1 MARKTTTNS
10 QAEDFRIEIDTIF
23 RDFLDDPDTLEID
36 FPNDYST
43 QKRKYVHERCR
54 KLGLKSKSRGKEPNR
69 ILTVYKIRSRS
80 NQFTCNFSL
89 SRTAFDLLSNF
100 SRKNPRLTPQLTD
113 IFNSV
118 RCDYA
123 VGRLFFGNPV
133 MVDAVVNGNFIEVKQ
148 SLPTYQMKEEIL
160 NTIENNKITI
170 VSAETGS
177 GKTTQVPQ
185 YILENAHRNRQ
196 PCRIICTQPRR
207 ISTVAIAERVSA
219 ERNEPLGSTVGYQI
233 KLESKL
239 GPKTALIYCTTGV
252 LLRTLMITTSC
263 LDYVTYVIID
273 EIHERDKFT
282 DFLLIY
288 LKENLARFNNLKIIL
303 MSATMD
309 VDLFLD
315 YFNKEPSVLSIPGR
329 NFPITEWFLDD
340 TLALINYKSD
350 AMENVMKGDI
360 LSVEL
365 ENVDAN
371 LLKEMDTTLLQCI
384 NYGREDD
391 YAQLL
396 QLIITDKV
404 PINYSDVCFGYTA
417 LMVAASKGKRDVV
430 ETLLNMGADV
440 SIKCKNS
447 YTAAGYALSFGYQ
460 DIADLLEWFAAESE
474 NQLKHAQ
481 LTEIYDRTISDDI
494 IDYDLIIAII
504 QHIQSK
510 INNEDGILI
519 FLPGYDDIISC
530 CDRVYNSA
538 IDQEKIK
545 ICMLHGGMHIS
556 AQHEVFTP
564 SPGRQKIILS
574 TNVAET
580 SITIDDVVFVINS
593 GKVKEKSY
601 ESIGGTSSL
610 VTKWASMAC
619 VKQRAGRAGRTKPG
633 MCFHMLSKKRYEAL
647 QIHTIP
653 EILRVPLHEL
663 CLQTKLLAP
672 QGTSIDS
679 FLLKAME
686 QPARTSINTAIS
698 GLITLGALDKEEN
711 LTRLGTHLLQLS
723 VEPHLA
729 KMLIYS
735 VIFKCV
741 DPVLTIVATLAHKE
755 PFILPTVGLEKGQ
768 ANAKRKSLSFGSL
781 SDHMSI
787 LKAFQ
792 MWQKAKQQRKERQF
806 CQEYFISYGAMEII
820 MVTRNHLLG
829 QLRACG
835 FVPSNGRDSMHELSR
850 YSDHWPLVKAVLTSG
865 LYPNIAFPN
874 ADKFHTMT
882 ENKVIMHTTS
892 SLRNVVINSELW
904 CIFEEISKLGAI
916 CNIKNVTAITPATV
930 VFSCGSALQY
940 SEQNGIITIDDK
952 LQINVSSPMI
962 WKFRTLLDDLIQRK
976 VKNPR
981 LKFTRTDEI
990 ILETFDNILSA
1001 EDSSKGLF
1009 QPPGVGDRP
1018 LFIYNKMNDYNPDQN
1033 EAAMYSRA
1041 HPTAERFLRIGHQ
1054 RPDENSNNQP
1064 RHSKHPYRPVPH
1076 SRYNMNGYG
1085 HHSSRSDYEQ
1095 PSSSKGFNVGHRRLN
1110 ENEAAS
1116 PILVNAIAPKD
1127 IVIPHSARFFVI
1139 RPTETR
1145 NIIISVSQGTWNFS
1159 PQTEK
1164 KIFRLFME
1172 GFFIVLLFTARGTNY
1187 FQGVA
1192 RLLDTNRGQPN
1203 VPCPIEWLGTNS
1215 VNYDQIRHLVHPKVH
1230 MVEDG
1235 YELQYCAGRDI
1246 TYMLMYNPD
1255 HPDDSSRPILGGT
1268 RRVRQY

>member
-1 MARKTTTNS
+1 MHNGKK
-10 QAEDFRIEIDTIF
+10 
-23 RDFLDDPDTLEID
+23 
-36 FPNDYST
+36 NDY
-43 QKRKYVHERCR
+43 KY
-54 KLGLKSKSRGKEPNR
+54 
-69 ILTVYKIRSRS
+69 
-80 NQFTCNFSL
+80 L
-89 SRTAFDLLSNF
+89 SRTAFDFLSNF
-100 SRKNPRLTPQLTD
+100 SRKNARLTPQLTD
-113 IFNSV
+113 TFSSV

-123 VGRLFFGNPV
+123 VGRLHFGGPV
-133 MVDAVVNGNFIEVKQ
+133 VVDPVVNGNYTEVRQ
-148 SLPTYQMKEEIL
+148 SLPTYQMREEIL
-160 NTIENNKITI
+160 DTIQNNRITI
-170 VSAETGS
+170 ISAETGS
-177 GKTTQVPQ
+177 GKTTQIPQ
-185 YILENAHRNRQ
+185 YILEYANRNERQ
-196 PCRIICTQPRR
+196 CRIICTQPRR
-207 ISTVAIAERVSA
+207 ISTVAIAERVSV
-219 ERNEPLGSTVGYQI
+219 ERNEPLGYTVGYQI
-233 KLESKL
+233 KLENKL

-252 LLRTLMITTSC
+252 LLRTLMVNTNC
-263 LDYVTYVIID
+263 LDFVTYVIID

-288 LKENLARFNNLKIIL
+288 LKENRARFDHLKIIL

-309 VDLFLD
+309 IDSFVE
-315 YFNKEPSVLSIPGR
+315 YFNKEPTVLSIPGR

-350 AMENVMKGDI
+350 AMQNVMKGDI

-365 ENVDAN
+365 QNVDAN
-371 LLKEMDTTLLQCI
+371 LLKEMDMTLLRCI
-384 NYGREDD
+384 NFGREDD
-391 YAQLL
+391 FAQLL

-404 PINYSDVCFGYTA
+404 PVNYSDVCFGYTS
-417 LMVAASKGKRDVV
+417 LMVAAAKGKRDVV

-440 SIKCKNS
+440 SIKCKKG
-447 YTAAGYALSFGYQ
+447 YTAAGYGHSFGY
-460 DIADLLEWFAAESE
+460 DDVADLLEWFATVSE

-481 LTEIYDRTISDDI
+481 LTEIYDRTVSDDI

-504 QHIQSK
+504 LHIQTK
-510 INNEDGILI
+510 INKEDGILI

-530 CDRVYNSA
+530 CDRIYNSV

-545 ICMLHGGMHIS
+545 LCMLHGGMHIS
-556 AQHEVFTP
+556 AQHEVFIP

-593 GKVKEKSY
+593 GKVKEKTY

-619 VKQRAGRAGRTKPG
+619 VRQRAGRAGRTKPG

-647 QIHTIP
+647 QVHTIP

-663 CLQTKLLAP
+663 CLQTKSLAP
-672 QGTSIDS
+672 RDTTIEN

-686 QPARTSINTAIS
+686 QPARTSINAAIC
-698 GLITLGALDKEEN
+698 GLITLGALDKDEK

-741 DPVLTIVATLAHKE
+741 DPVLTIVATLTHKE

-768 ANAKRKSLSFGSL
+768 ANNKRKSLSFGSL

-792 MWQKAKQQRKERQF
+792 MWQKAKQQKRERQF

-829 QLRACG
+829 QLRASG
-835 FVPSNGRDSMHELSR
+835 FITSNGRDSMHELSR
-850 YSDHWPLVKAVLTSG
+850 YSDHWPLVKAVLATG
-865 LYPNIAFPN
+865 LYPNVAFPN

-904 CIFEEISKLGAI
+904 CIFGEISKLGAI

-930 VFSCGSALQY
+930 VFSCGSTVQY
-940 SEQNGIITIDDK
+940 SEQGGVITINDK
-952 LQINVSSPMI
+952 LQLHISSPMI

-976 VKNPR
+976 IKNPR
-981 LKFTRTDEI
+981 LRFNKTDEI
-990 ILETFDNILSA
+990 ILQTFDNILSA

-1018 LFIYNKMNDYNPDQN
+1018 LFIYNKLSDYNPGQN
-1033 EAAMYSRA
+1033 EDSPNHR
-1041 HPTAERFLRIGHQ
+1041 PFPISGRFLRIGHQ
-1054 RPDENSNNQP
+1054 RPDEHSNNQP
-1064 RHSKHPYRPVPH
+1064 RHAKHPYRPVPH
-1076 SRYNMNGYG
+1076 SRPNMNGYG
-1085 HHSSRSDYEQ
+1085 HHCSRNDHEQQ
-1095 PSSSKGFNVGHRRLN
+1095 PSSSRGSNVGHRRLN

-1116 PILVNAIAPKD
+1116 PILINAIAPKNV
-1127 IVIPHSARFFVI
+1127 VIPTNARFFVI
-1139 RPTETR
+1139 KPTETR

-1164 KIFRLFME
+1164 KVFRLFME

-1203 VPCPIEWLGTNS
+1203 VPSPIEWLGTNS
-1215 VNYDQIRHLVHPKVH
+1215 INYDQIRHLVHPKVH

-1235 YELQYCAGRDI
+1235 YELQYSAGRDI
-1246 TYMLMYNPD
+1246 THMLMHNPD
-1255 HPDDSSRPILGGT
+1255 HPDDSSRPILGGG